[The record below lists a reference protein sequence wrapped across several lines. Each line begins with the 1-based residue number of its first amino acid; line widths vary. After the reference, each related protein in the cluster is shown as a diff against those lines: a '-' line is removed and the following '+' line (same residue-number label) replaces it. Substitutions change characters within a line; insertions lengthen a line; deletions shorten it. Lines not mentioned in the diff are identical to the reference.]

1 MQEMFDR
8 SLVSEVCIRRLTTLK
23 GNPSINSIFYIFSFT
38 FYSIAQTHP
47 TIAFMNQMNLL
58 LSGIHPVVFIHWERS
73 FGDAMQWV
81 FISSKQSHKIPDGF
95 ATQLNHLKIYSP
107 LTNSSSRT
115 FLMMMAP
122 HPSHIT
128 KLTDGHH
135 HGHYSQ
141 CII

>member
-8 SLVSEVCIRRLTTLK
+8 SLVSTVRIRRSTTLK

-38 FYSIAQTHP
+38 FSSIAQTHP
-47 TIAFMNQMNLL
+47 AITFMNQMNLS
-58 LSGIHPVVFIHWERS
+58 LSGIHLVVFIHWEKL

-81 FISSKQSHKIPDGF
+81 FISLKQFCEIPDAF
-95 ATQLNHLKIYSP
+95 VTQLNHLKIYSL
-107 LTNSSSRT
+107 LTNSSSQT

-128 KLTDGHH
+128 ELTDGHH
-135 HGHYSQ
+135 HGQYSQ

>member
-8 SLVSEVCIRRLTTLK
+8 SLVSMVRIRKSTTLK
-23 GNPSINSIFYIFSFT
+23 GNLSINSIFYVFSFT

-47 TIAFMNQMNLL
+47 AIAFMNQMNLL
-58 LSGIHPVVFIHWERS
+58 LSGIHPAVFICWERL

-81 FISSKQSHKIPDGF
+81 FISSKQSHEIPDGF

-122 HPSHIT
+122 HRSH
-128 KLTDGHH
+128 
-135 HGHYSQ
+135 
-141 CII
+141 

>member
-8 SLVSEVCIRRLTTLK
+8 SLVSMVRIRRSTTLK
-23 GNPSINSIFYIFSFT
+23 GNPSINSIFYVFSFT

-47 TIAFMNQMNLL
+47 AITFMNQMNLL
-58 LSGIHPVVFIHWERS
+58 LSGIHLAVFIHWERL

-81 FISSKQSHKIPDGF
+81 FISLKQSHEIPDGF
-95 ATQLNHLKIYSP
+95 VTQLNHSKIYSP
-107 LTNSSSRT
+107 LTNSSSWT

-135 HGHYSQ
+135 HGHYS
-141 CII
+141 